1 MVNNKKSTT
10 ATATTP
16 AATTATTPAPAATP
30 APAPAVAKKET
41 KAPVATATA
50 VETKKAPSKKSES
63 VKKEEPVVAATPAE
77 ATAPVTEGDEEKKGR
92 RIVSKQSVYDDFE
105 ELITKI
111 TAEISKRC
119 PPAPS
124 ATEAPADGTT
134 PAAAESASKKPKRK
148 KDAGVPIKFLRS
160 INKRL
165 AVLQADATKMM
176 KYKTPSTRDNT
187 KSGLMK
193 PVGISEN
200 LFKFLKSAGDKYAV
214 DANTKYARVE
224 ITRKIHQYLKDKK
237 LRKGE
242 NLSEAEIKAIKD
254 KNADA
259 KPKDFRV
266 ILPDKALSSLLN
278 YTQGKDEELTYFRLP
293 QYLKSHFIAEET
305 A

>member
-10 ATATTP
+10 ATATAAATQAAP
-16 AATTATTPAPAATP
+16 AATTVAPATPAPAAT
-30 APAPAVAKKET
+30 KKET
-41 KAPVATATA
+41 KTVAATPAP
-50 VETKKAPSKKSES
+50 EKKAPSKKSES
-63 VKKEEPVVAATPAE
+63 KKSEEVAATPAVV
-77 ATAPVTEGDEEKKGR
+77 ATPAAAVAAPSEGDEEKKGR
-92 RIVSKQSVYDDFE
+92 RVVSKQSVYDDFE
-105 ELITKI
+105 ELMNKI
-111 TAEISKRC
+111 AGEISKRC
-119 PPAPS
+119 PSAPA
-124 ATEAPADGTT
+124 ATESADGTT
-134 PAAAESASKKPKRK
+134 APAESASKKPKRK

-200 LFKFLKSAGDKYAV
+200 LFKFLKAAGDKYAV
-214 DANTKYARVE
+214 EANTKYARVE

-242 NLSEAEIKAIKD
+242 HLSEAEIKAIVD

-266 ILPDKALSSLLN
+266 ILPDKALSTLLN
-278 YTQGKDEELTYFRLP
+278 YNQGKDEELTYFRLP
-293 QYLKSHFIAEET
+293 QYLKAHFIAEET